1 MAALEPSGMGLSP
14 LSGGQQ
20 CQKCFKDSLLLDVLT
35 KVEKGAWPVVSLIP
49 TPSLHLHSNPA
60 CSCP

>member
-1 MAALEPSGMGLSP
+1 MAALEPAGIGLSP

-35 KVEKGAWPVVSLIP
+35 KVEKGAWPVVQC
-49 TPSLHLHSNPA
+49 A
-60 CSCP
+60 A